1 IDQTARHASGPV
13 RLPVALLS
21 QARPLSHWG
30 LRQGRGLINSQPQ
43 PNRSKLDEGQVVG
56 CELVVTCCN
65 WATMLDFVEE
75 PLHQIPSAVQ
85 IRAEAKCV
93 FPVPFWRDIR
103 PSAVLADKCPD
114 PVGIISAVSQ

>member
-1 IDQTARHASGPV
+1 MNRSANP
-13 RLPVALLS
+13 RLSILCLTC
-21 QARPLSHWG
+21 L
-30 LRQGRGLINSQPQ
+30 GRGLINSQPQ

-56 CELVVTCCN
+56 CELVVACCN
-65 WATMLDFVEE
+65 STTMLDFVEE

-85 IRAEAKCV
+85 IRAEAKRV